1 MANDIILRGLNAY
14 GVEKAENKAIIL
26 EKYLD
31 EIMLFNPILKL
42 VGEKNREEIIHRH
55 ILDSASAYSVFSSL
69 TTPGSSIADLGTG
82 AGLPGIVLAILFPD
96 RKFFLI
102 DRMTRRIGFLRAVTA
117 KLELSNIVIISEDIC
132 NVTTRFDCV
141 TSRAF
146 RPLVAVAGEMMKLA
160 PLSILY
166 KGTRNN
172 AEEELNEL
180 KEMGYSFSSSLYPV
194 TNTGEKG
201 ERNIVVIDTW
211 RKA

>member
-26 EKYLD
+26 EKYLA

-117 KLELSNIVIISEDIC
+117 KLELSNTVIISEDIC
-132 NVTTRFDCV
+132 NVNTRFDCV

-180 KEMGYSFSSSLYPV
+180 KELGYSFSSSLYPV

>member
-117 KLELSNIVIISEDIC
+117 KLELSNTVIISEDIC
-132 NVTTRFDCV
+132 NVNTRFDCV

>member
-31 EIMLFNPILKL
+31 EIMLFNPLLKL

-117 KLELSNIVIISEDIC
+117 KLELSNTVIISEDIC
-132 NVTTRFDCV
+132 NVNTRFDCV

>member
-31 EIMLFNPILKL
+31 EIMLFNPLLKL

-117 KLELSNIVIISEDIC
+117 KLELSNTVIVSEDIC
-132 NVTTRFDCV
+132 NVNTRFDCV

>member
-132 NVTTRFDCV
+132 NVNTRFDCV

>member
-1 MANDIILRGLNAY
+1 MANGIILRGLNAY

-117 KLELSNIVIISEDIC
+117 KLELSNTVIISEDIC
-132 NVTTRFDCV
+132 NVNTRFDCV

-180 KEMGYSFSSSLYPV
+180 KEMGYSLSSSLYPV

>member
-1 MANDIILRGLNAY
+1 MANGIILRGLNAY

-117 KLELSNIVIISEDIC
+117 KLELSNTVIVSEDIC
-132 NVTTRFDCV
+132 NVNTRFDCV

>member
-1 MANDIILRGLNAY
+1 MMAR
-14 GVEKAENKAIIL
+14 
-26 EKYLD
+26 
-31 EIMLFNPILKL
+31 
-42 VGEKNREEIIHRH
+42 
-55 ILDSASAYSVFSSL
+55 SL
-69 TTPGSSIADLGTG
+69 S
-82 AGLPGIVLAILFPD
+82 
-96 RKFFLI
+96 
-102 DRMTRRIGFLRAVTA
+102 
-117 KLELSNIVIISEDIC
+117 
-132 NVTTRFDCV
+132 
-141 TSRAF
+141 
-146 RPLVAVAGEMMKLA
+146 GEMMKLA

>member
-55 ILDSASAYSVFSSL
+55 ILDSASAYSVCSSL

-117 KLELSNIVIISEDIC
+117 KLELSNTVIVSEDIC
-132 NVTTRFDCV
+132 NVNTRFDCV

>member
-1 MANDIILRGLNAY
+1 MANGIILRGLNAY

-117 KLELSNIVIISEDIC
+117 KLELSNTVIISEDIC
-132 NVTTRFDCV
+132 NVNTRFDCV

-194 TNTGEKG
+194 TNTEEKG

>member
-117 KLELSNIVIISEDIC
+117 KLELSNTVIVSEDIC
-132 NVTTRFDCV
+132 NVNTRFDCV

>member
-31 EIMLFNPILKL
+31 EIMLFNPLLKL

-117 KLELSNIVIISEDIC
+117 KLELSNIVIVSEDIC
-132 NVTTRFDCV
+132 NVNTRFDCV

>member
-31 EIMLFNPILKL
+31 EIMLFNPLLKL

-117 KLELSNIVIISEDIC
+117 KLELSNTVIISEDIC
-132 NVTTRFDCV
+132 NVNTRFDCV

-180 KEMGYSFSSSLYPV
+180 KELGYSFSSSLYPV

>member
-31 EIMLFNPILKL
+31 EIMLFNPLLKL

-132 NVTTRFDCV
+132 NVNTRFDCV